1 MNLALRLA
9 VNPVLEDAGRSL
21 LIGANWE
28 AAAETMTVR
37 NPFSGDVLGE
47 VACAGVEHVDRAVAS
62 ALIGAAAMRDLST
75 GARARILHS
84 AATALEADAARF
96 AAAITAETGKPVRSS
111 TREVARAVNTLRL
124 SAEEATRLAGETIA
138 FDSFP
143 GGETRTGHYQHEP
156 LGVIVAI
163 TPFNDPLNLICHKVG
178 PALAAGNAVVL
189 KPAEQA
195 PLIAIMLAR
204 LLLTAG
210 LPDGALNLLTGR
222 GCDFGDALTSHDDV
236 AMVSFTGGAGVG
248 LAISRSAGIKRLAME
263 LGGNGAVIVMD
274 DADIEKAARACAAGA
289 FGAAGQN
296 CIGVQRI
303 YVHDAVHDAFR
314 NAMVAATNALN
325 VGDPSDPA
333 TDIGPMISL
342 EQAQRILDWTQEAVA
357 RGATLLAGGERAG
370 TLVRPT
376 LLADVSED
384 ARVSCHEAFGPV
396 VSLFRFTDLDEAID
410 AANRADYAIHA
421 AIFTGSLRH
430 SHHAAR
436 RLTVAGV
443 MINDSTDYRLDAMP
457 FGGAGRGNLGRE
469 GVRFAVREMSQTK
482 VVCFH
487 DA

>member
-1 MNLALRLA
+1 MSLALRQV
-9 VNPVLEDAGRSL
+9 VNPVLADTGRSL
-21 LIGANWE
+21 LIGGSWE
-28 AAAETMTVR
+28 TASETMTVC
-37 NPFSGDVLGE
+37 NPFTGDVLGE
-47 VACAGVEHVDRAVAS
+47 VACAAVEHVERAVAS
-62 ALIGAAAMRDLST
+62 AVVGAAAMRDLST
-75 GARARILHS
+75 GARARILHD

-96 AAAITAETGKPVRSS
+96 AAAITAETGKPVRWA

-124 SAEEATRLAGETIA
+124 SAEEAARLAGETIA

-143 GGETRTGHYQHEP
+143 GGETRSGHYLYEP

-195 PLIAIMLAR
+195 PLVAVMLAR
-204 LLLTAG
+204 LLLAAG
-210 LPDGALNLLTGR
+210 LPEGALNLLTGR

-248 LAISRSAGIKRLAME
+248 QAICRSAGIKRLAME
-263 LGGNGAVIVMD
+263 LGGNGPVIVMD
-274 DADIEKAARACAAGA
+274 DADIGKAAQACASGA

-303 YVHDAVHDAFR
+303 YVHEVVHDAFR
-314 NAMVAATNALN
+314 DAMVAATNALT
-325 VGDPSDPA
+325 VGDPMDPA
-333 TDIGPMISL
+333 TDIGPMICM
-342 EQAQRILDWTQEAVA
+342 EQAERILNWTQEAA
-357 RGATLLAGGERAG
+357 AQGATLLTGGERVGA
-370 TLVRPT
+370 LVRPT
-376 LLADVSED
+376 LLADVPEE
-384 ARVSCHEAFGPV
+384 ARVSCQEAFGPV
-396 VSLFRFTDLDEAID
+396 VSLFRFTDLDDAIE

-421 AIFTGSLRH
+421 AIFTESLRH
-430 SHHAAR
+430 ARHAAR
-436 RLTVAGV
+436 RLRAAGV

-457 FGGAGRGNLGRE
+457 FGGAGRGNMGRE